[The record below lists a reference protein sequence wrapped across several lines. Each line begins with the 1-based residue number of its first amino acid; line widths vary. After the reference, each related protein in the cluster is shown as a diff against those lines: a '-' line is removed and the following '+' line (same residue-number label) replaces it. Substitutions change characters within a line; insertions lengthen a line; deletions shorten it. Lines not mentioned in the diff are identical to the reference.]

1 MMYGLTPFG
10 RNFDLFNVFN
20 DMDKD
25 FFGGAMPMNSCKTDI
40 KDEGDKYIMESE
52 LPGFEKEDI
61 KLDINGSYLVITAEH
76 SNVDEKKD
84 DKGNYI
90 RRERSYGSYKRSF
103 DIADV
108 DTANITAEYKN
119 GILTVGLPKKQPA
132 APETRRLEI
141 K

>member
-10 RNFDLFNVFN
+10 RNFDLFNIFN

-25 FFGGAMPMNSCKTDI
+25 YFGGAMPMNSCRTDI
-40 KDEGDKYIMESE
+40 KDEGDKYVMESE
-52 LPGFEKEDI
+52 LPGFEKDDI
-61 KLDINGSYLVITAEH
+61 KLDLNGSCLVISAEH
-76 SNVDEKKD
+76 KTENSEKD

-103 DIADV
+103 DIPDV
-108 DTANITAEYKN
+108 DVEKINAEYKN
-119 GILTVGLPKKQPA
+119 GILTIDLPKKQPESPIA
-132 APETRRLEI
+132 KRLEI